1 MISLKK
7 IIEEKDLYIES
18 RFMYWLYIL
27 LGICLI
33 VVGSIKNPTRTQSKF
48 VKYDLKE
55 DINDG
60 KIRVT
65 VTFGNKQQKFDIDSA
80 SETAIKDINMDE
92 KTIKIEYDPNNEENF
107 AYFPDRDLSIYIVW
121 IFIILGIILLLFGLV
136 SLWMDNNRFDPIDL
150 GFVNFMNI
158 FDYQ

>member
-92 KTIKIEYDPNNEENF
+92 KTIKIEYDPNTEENF